1 MGVRT
6 STPQVHVWFQPLS
19 ARAQSAPRNTRS
31 TAWQAQRGCDHH
43 PLARED
49 LAFALSVVLLG
60 LLVMVTRISQAT
72 AGGMWVSCVSTPRPT
87 AQASRRLASK
97 HLCGRTIFR
106 HHPWC
111 KLSPSILVLA
121 AVSVLA
127 PVQNGLAETASADGA
142 ISTQRRRSAH
152 RDDLRHFHPATHRT
166 TMTHP
171 NQPCGAAPGAS
182 RPVRSNQI
190 E

>member
-1 MGVRT
+1 MPLRL
-6 STPQVHVWFQPLS
+6 STRQLSDAKRKSYARSATCWFWTWVSELARLKFMCGCSHCRRAPNQRHAVHDQQHGRLGE
-19 ARAQSAPRNTRS
+19 
-31 TAWQAQRGCDHH
+31 GCDHH

-72 AGGMWVSCVSTPRPT
+72 AGGMGISCVSTPRPT

-111 KLSPSILVLA
+111 KPSPSILVLA

-152 RDDLRHFHPATHRT
+152 RDATLS
-166 TMTHP
+166 
-171 NQPCGAAPGAS
+171 PCDT
-182 RPVRSNQI
+182 
-190 E
+190 

>member
-1 MGVRT
+1 MLDLRLASFGPLSDMGIRT
-6 STPQVHVWFQPLS
+6 STPQVHVWLQPLS
-19 ARAQSAPRNTRS
+19 ARAQSAPRSTRS
-31 TAWQAQRGCDHH
+31 TAWQAQRGLRSSSASEGR
-43 PLARED
+43 PR
-49 LAFALSVVLLG
+49 AFALSVVLLG

-72 AGGMWVSCVSTPRPT
+72 AGGMGVSCVSTPRPT

-111 KLSPSILVLA
+111 KPSPSILVLA

-127 PVQNGLAETASADGA
+127 PLQNGLAETASADGA

-152 RDDLRHFHPATHRT
+152 RDDRPAT
-166 TMTHP
+166 
-171 NQPCGAAPGAS
+171 
-182 RPVRSNQI
+182 
-190 E
+190 